1 MKDSLEFIAFACD
14 ALPPMR
20 LSVLP
25 MTTQKVVVF
34 VDAEGKKRKGS
45 RPPTGH
51 LGFVIYHPVFGT
63 VHAHREVPPSLV
75 ALLDAIKQRETY
87 IGQFEL
93 LGAIAPFVSMP
104 REWFAGYPV
113 ELWIDNSGAM
123 FALIKDYSGLPD
135 CSRLVNMFHFAIA
148 RLGLASLWIDYV
160 ASESN
165 PADVPSRAHE
175 LGARAAGELAEF
187 GRLVDL
193 TIPAFASEDGEWLSF
208 VEIARSVW

>member
-1 MKDSLEFIAFACD
+1 
-14 ALPPMR
+14 MR

-25 MTTQKVVVF
+25 MTTQKAVVF

-75 ALLDAIKQRETY
+75 ALLDAIKQRVTY

-104 REWFAGYPV
+104 REWFAGYPGFKSK
-113 ELWIDNSGAM
+113 IFD
-123 FALIKDYSGLPD
+123 FAVTTGKKETTP
-135 CSRLVNMFHFAIA
+135 
-148 RLGLASLWIDYV
+148 
-160 ASESN
+160 
-165 PADVPSRAHE
+165 
-175 LGARAAGELAEF
+175 
-187 GRLVDL
+187 
-193 TIPAFASEDGEWLSF
+193 LSF
-208 VEIARSVW
+208 IRVDEASATEEELTMTLTDFRDPNMTISCEVEVVRDNGYGKLRHNKKLGESPIRWPVQSSQSNNSIG